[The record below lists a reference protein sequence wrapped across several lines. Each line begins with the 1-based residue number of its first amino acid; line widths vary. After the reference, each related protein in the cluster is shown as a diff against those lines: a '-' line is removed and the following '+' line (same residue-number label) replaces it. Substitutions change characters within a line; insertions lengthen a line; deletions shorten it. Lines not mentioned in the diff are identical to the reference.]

1 MLLDRLGGVGATG
14 SLLGRQLL
22 PLKVK
27 TPIKPWKTE
36 NTHLHYYTPN
46 TDTHIITALKHTH
59 YYTLKTHTHIIA
71 PEKHTHYCTLKT
83 HTN

>member
-36 NTHLHYYTPN
+36 NTLTLLYPKHRHSHHYSLKTHSLLHSKN
-46 TDTHIITALKHTH
+46 THSH
-59 YYTLKTHTHIIA
+59 YYTLKTHIIA
-71 PEKHTHYCTLKT
+71 L
-83 HTN
+83 